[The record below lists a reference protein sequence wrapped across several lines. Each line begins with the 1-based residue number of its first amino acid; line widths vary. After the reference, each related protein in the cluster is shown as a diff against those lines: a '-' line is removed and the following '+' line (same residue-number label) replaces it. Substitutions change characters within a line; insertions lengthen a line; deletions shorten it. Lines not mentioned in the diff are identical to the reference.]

1 MGVRNY
7 AVLLCPELST
17 PSLTLLTSLIP
28 LLPLTALALVTAPLL
43 SLPVGASPLTRL
55 SAHTTFV
62 DGLLTSLMRTAIPV
76 RRNVSVLTFSL
87 LVRVP
92 VHVRLM
98 VSVELRE
105 LVTLRLIP
113 PRHRLVSRFIGIAV
127 LCGTILIRGPV

>member
-1 MGVRNY
+1 M
-7 AVLLCPELST
+7 
-17 PSLTLLTSLIP
+17 
-28 LLPLTALALVTAPLL
+28 
-43 SLPVGASPLTRL
+43 
-55 SAHTTFV
+55 

-76 RRNVSVLTFSL
+76 RRNVSVLTLSL

-127 LCGTILIRGPV
+127 LCGTILIRGPFYF